1 MEPCVP
7 ETDESPPK
15 SDPRVIC
22 FEGRED
28 QAAVEMSIAQLVGA
42 LQEQSRTMFV
52 NEHNV
57 MRMNHGGKWVHSA
70 RDKKADSA
78 MHSVSAEWL
87 IPFKDIADNDLDLI
101 ARTIRPMNEDM
112 QRQFAQNMYA
122 TVGAAAEKV
131 GNVVDAKAT
140 GSVAQSMLE
149 MFKKIEFGV
158 DRDGNVSMPTLHV
171 APETYDRIV
180 KELQSVDPEVEAE
193 IERIKAIKIQAAFE
207 READR
212 KSKFKTARK

>member
-1 MEPCVP
+1 MP
-7 ETDESPPK
+7 ETDESSLK
-15 SDPRVIC
+15 GDPRAIC
-22 FEGRED
+22 FEGKED
-28 QAAVEMSIAQLVGA
+28 QAAVEMSVAKLVGA

-70 RDKKADSA
+70 RDEEPDSA
-78 MHSVSAEWL
+78 MHSISAEWI
-87 IPFKDIADNDLDLI
+87 IPFQDIADNDLGLI

-140 GSVAQSMLE
+140 GSVAKSMLE

-158 DRDGNVSMPTLHV
+158 DRDGNVSMPALHV
-171 APETYDRIV
+171 APATYDRIV
-180 KELQSVDPEVEAE
+180 NELQSVDPEVEAE

-212 KSKFKTARK
+212 KSKFKLAKK

>member
-1 MEPCVP
+1 MP
-7 ETDESPPK
+7 ETDERLPK
-15 SDPRVIC
+15 GDPRVIC

-28 QAAVEMSIAQLVGA
+28 QAAVEMSVAKLVGA
-42 LQEQSRTMFV
+42 LQEQSRAMFV

-57 MRMNHGGKWVHSA
+57 MRMNHGGQWVHSA
-70 RDKKADSA
+70 REEEPDTT
-78 MHSVSAEWL
+78 MHSISTEWL

-101 ARTIRPMNEDM
+101 ARTIRSINEDM

-122 TVGAAAEKV
+122 TVGAVAEKV

-140 GSVAQSMLE
+140 GSIAQSMLE

-171 APETYDRIV
+171 APETHDRIV

-193 IERIKAIKIQAAFE
+193 IERVKAIKIQAAFE

-212 KSKFKTARK
+212 KSKFKTAEK

>member
-1 MEPCVP
+1 MPDTE
-7 ETDESPPK
+7 DSPTTC
-15 SDPRVIC
+15 DPRVIC
-22 FEGRED
+22 FWETED
-28 QAAVEMSIAQLVGA
+28 QAAVEMSVAKLVGT
-42 LQEQSRTMFV
+42 LQDQARTMFV
-52 NEHNV
+52 NEQNV

-70 RDKKADSA
+70 RDEEVDSA
-78 MHSVSAEWL
+78 MHSISSEWL

-140 GSVAQSMLE
+140 GSFAQSMLE

-158 DRDGNVSMPTLHV
+158 DRDGNVSMPSLHV

-193 IERIKAIKIQAAFE
+193 IERVKAIKIKAAFE

-212 KSKFKTARK
+212 KSKFKTAKK